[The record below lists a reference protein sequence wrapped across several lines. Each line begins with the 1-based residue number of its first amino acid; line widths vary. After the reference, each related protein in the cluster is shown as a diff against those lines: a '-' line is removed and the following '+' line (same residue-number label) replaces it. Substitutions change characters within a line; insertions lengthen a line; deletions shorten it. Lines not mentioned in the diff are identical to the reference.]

1 MNTTNNESTTET
13 QSCKGDVIDSVSW
26 REKLRAFMEGLEI
39 ENIDEFLLKA
49 KKGDYRKLGEV
60 MTDRIKRLS
69 RCR

>member
-1 MNTTNNESTTET
+1 MEPTKQESTTEP
-13 QSCKGDVIDSVSW
+13 QSCKDDVIDSVSW
-26 REKLRAFMEGLEI
+26 REKLQAFMEGLEI

>member
-1 MNTTNNESTTET
+1 MNTTNHESTTET

-49 KKGDYRKLGEV
+49 KKGD
-60 MTDRIKRLS
+60 
-69 RCR
+69 